1 MPHAR
6 VRFFRLAH
14 AIRVCVLGMTSG
26 RRRPQDLSLSDVN
39 GIDIIIH
46 VDNRV
51 VLTHTVLLAI
61 RFGAIAL
68 MQSLFT
74 AQEVAAFSDNYMWWN
89 VAYAHTKLGSIPED
103 FAVRDGKIFIHYF
116 PSEAETHAATTYSAS

>member
-1 MPHAR
+1 MMSR
-6 VRFFRLAH
+6 GSSGISSSRLD
-14 AIRVCVLGMTSG
+14 
-26 RRRPQDLSLSDVN
+26 RPQDLSLSDVH

-46 VDNRV
+46 VDNRI

-74 AQEVAAFSDNYMWWN
+74 AQEVTAFSDNCMWWN

-103 FAVRDGKIFIHYF
+103 FAVRNGKIFIHYF
-116 PSEAETHAATTYSAS
+116 PSEAETHAVA